1 MKTLGIAI
9 VALVTIG
16 LVGPS
21 LAQMSST
28 TRSQLSQMR
37 TKDPVGFNACQ
48 ALAFQRGYSGTDN
61 EKDGLGLMNFINGCL
76 MGRQR

>member
-1 MKTLGIAI
+1 MKSIGIAV

-21 LAQMSST
+21 FAQMSAS

-37 TKDPVGFNACQ
+37 AKDPVGFNACQ
-48 ALAFQRGYSGTDN
+48 ALAFQRGYRGSDN
-61 EKDGLGLMNFINGCL
+61 EKDGRGLMNFINGCL
-76 MGRQR
+76 MGRHR